1 MAGEGDLMLE
11 GEEDKG
17 KDDNK
22 EDKDNDK
29 KGDVKKE
36 GAASQESTKDT
47 ADAGQSANNSK
58 RETRTG
64 RLLVRGGL
72 WEVQVIVYWPGS
84 HVSHGLWVAYKLS
97 QSWCPGVRDKEKP
110 QNNFYTVFSSLFFIL
125 LS

>member
-1 MAGEGDLMLE
+1 MYQMVDEGDLMLE

-22 EDKDNDK
+22 EDKDN
-29 KGDVKKE
+29 GKKE
-36 GAASQESTKDT
+36 GGASQESTKDT

-72 WEVQVIVYWPGS
+72 WEVQVIVWPGS
-84 HVSHGLWVAYKLS
+84 HYSGQSSCFSWRKGLVWNTPCYKAPKVLS
-97 QSWCPGVRDKEKP
+97 
-110 QNNFYTVFSSLFFIL
+110 
-125 LS
+125 

>member
-1 MAGEGDLMLE
+1 MYQMVDEGDLMLE

-22 EDKDNDK
+22 EDKDNGK

-36 GAASQESTKDT
+36 GGASQESTKDT

-72 WEVQVIVYWPGS
+72 WEVQVFVWPGS
-84 HVSHGLWVAYKLS
+84 HYSDQSSCFSWRKGLVWNTPCYKA
-97 QSWCPGVRDKEKP
+97 PKV
-110 QNNFYTVFSSLFFIL
+110 
-125 LS
+125 